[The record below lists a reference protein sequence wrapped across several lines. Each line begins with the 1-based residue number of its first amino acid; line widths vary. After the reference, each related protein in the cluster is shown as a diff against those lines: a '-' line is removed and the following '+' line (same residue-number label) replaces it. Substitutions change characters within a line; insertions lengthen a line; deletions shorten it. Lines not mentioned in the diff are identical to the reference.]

1 MRISDWSSDVC
12 SSDLPK
18 LLGDDGLPAP
28 LDPFK
33 YIYTEIKAKSGLPIR
48 SGLARPVSWAWM
60 FKNYGVKDWVSF
72 AETYGMPLRLG
83 KYDGNAT
90 AEDRKVLLRAVR
102 EIGSDAAGLIPKSMD
117 IN

>member
-1 MRISDWSSDVC
+1 
-12 SSDLPK
+12 
-18 LLGDDGLPAP
+18 
-28 LDPFK
+28 
-33 YIYTEIKAKSGLPIR
+33 
-48 SGLARPVSWAWM
+48 M

-102 EIGSDAAGLIPKSMD
+102 EIGSDAAGIIPKSMD
-117 IN
+117 INFIDGKQGNSDGALFQNQTDRSEERRVGQECVSTCRFRWPPYHSTKTQDRHN